1 MESLAISLEPYR
13 DLIAASASAFTYVHQ
28 LSGVLICND
37 IRKKK
42 NTTGMS
48 AMPFIAGLV
57 M

>member
-28 LSGVLICND
+28 LSGVLLCND

-48 AMPFIAGLV
+48 VMPFIAGLV

>member
-1 MESLAISLEPYR
+1 MESVAISLEPYR
-13 DLIAASASAFTYVHQ
+13 DLIAASAAAFTYVHQ
-28 LSGVLICND
+28 LNGVLICND

-42 NTTGMS
+42 NTAGMS

>member
-1 MESLAISLEPYR
+1 METIAVSLEPYR
-13 DLIAASASAFTYVHQ
+13 DLIASSASAFTYVHQ

-42 NTTGMS
+42 NTNGIS
-48 AMPFIAGLV
+48 AMPFIAGLI